1 MPPRDMSQIDPKAM
15 LSEEDKQVLR
25 EAYDEFQRSRAAL
38 ARGAQLKA
46 RMPNMIFRGLAGF
59 TIGKGIDYAY
69 RIRQAER
76 IVSNSPN
83 REAIMRS
90 FQAYQMQQS
99 RHPGPPGPGP
109 NRGPGTC
116 SGPMPGRPPWG
127 PPIGGRSSSAHDN
140 PPSSDPSSAE
150 YDTTLMSDGDFG
162 SRGDE
167 SAPANASQEPSPW
180 DRLRRQNAP
189 PQTSWDRLRSKAVDT
204 TEHPM
209 TRGPLARSSERGND
223 GIEPTD
229 GDRYG
234 TSSDAQGSSEFGTS
248 RGDSNGVTEFY
259 PDGTPRTREAAE
271 AVSQSGKVRR
281 NRYGDPI
288 D

>member
-25 EAYDEFQRSRAAL
+25 EAYDEFQRSSLYLGPILSGAAL

-46 RMPNMIFRGLAGF
+46 RMPNMMFRGLAGF

-90 FQAYQMQQS
+90 FQAYQMQ
-99 RHPGPPGPGP
+99 H
-109 NRGPGTC
+109 
-116 SGPMPGRPPWG
+116 
-127 PPIGGRSSSAHDN
+127 
-140 PPSSDPSSAE
+140 
-150 YDTTLMSDGDFG
+150 DGDFG

-167 SAPANASQEPSPW
+167 SAPGPSPW

-204 TEHPM
+204 TEHPI
-209 TRGPLARSSERGND
+209 TRGPLASSSERGND

-234 TSSDAQGSSEFGTS
+234 TSSDAPGSSEFGTS